1 MNWWPHIVLIYNRT
15 MSNTKPIEV
24 NRKPTKCPTCGGKV
38 VIINYGEPT
47 YEAYQAEQR
56 GELVLGG
63 CLIGPDAAD
72 WQCVQCG
79 AQFLKVVK

>member
-1 MNWWPHIVLIYNRT
+1 MNNK
-15 MSNTKPIEV
+15 KPIEV
-24 NRKPTKCPTCGGKV
+24 KRKPTKCSTCGGKV

-63 CLIGPDAAD
+63 CLIGPNAPD

-79 AQFLKVVK
+79 AQFLKVEK